1 MSYKIKLGTFSKLEN
16 STAQPTTTS
25 WAEYD
30 VTLKDGCDLLDP
42 EVKLNISE
50 ATVSNYNYATMFGKY
65 FFIADKYMLRE
76 NLCVLQLRHDPM
88 ASYKSQIG
96 STTLYVLRSAAAS
109 NGNIKDNFY
118 PMLSAPD
125 FNYQS
130 ISNLF
135 PDYVD
140 GYYII
145 NALGTTNNAS
155 TLYQMD
161 FATFRKVLNSL
172 FSQAA
177 NASSIGSDFAQAVVN
192 SMFNPIDYIN
202 WAAWTPIPFN
212 GTAASS
218 MYLGRW
224 SYTPGSGDDL
234 EVITDTMLQVTGQLT
249 IPKHPQESRGNYLN
263 FYPYTEYIL
272 NLQPFGMIPVD
283 TKRVSH
289 IAILD
294 YYVKIDAQ
302 SGIATLELVDGN
314 TGSVVENVSCKYL
327 VDIPIGSA
335 AQSPGL
341 ISSLISGGAALL
353 TGNIAGGIAA
363 GTSAIGSATE
373 FLSPQARSIGAQ
385 GSIAAFQCYQGF
397 LAIFHRIADEDK
409 VENGRPLC
417 ERRQISTLSGYNQV
431 SDGYV
436 TIPGTITE
444 QQEIK
449 SILESGFFY
458 E

>member
-16 STAQPTTTS
+16 STAQPSTAT

-30 VTLKDGCDLLDP
+30 ITLKDGCDISNPD
-42 EVKLNISE
+42 VKLSIAW
-50 ATVSNYNYATMFGKY
+50 ATVNAYNYA
-65 FFIADKYMLRE
+65 YMLGRYYWITGKNMLKE
-76 NLCVLQLRHDPM
+76 NLCVLQLKCDVL
-88 ASYKSQIG
+88 ATYKSQIG
-96 STTLYVLRSAAAS
+96 GSTLYVLRSAAVS

-118 PMLSAPD
+118 PMLASPD

-130 ISNLF
+130 ISNIF

-161 FATFRKVLNSL
+161 FATFRKVVNSL
-172 FSQAA
+172 FAQAA
-177 NASSIGSDFAQAVVN
+177 DASSIGNDFAQAVVN

-202 WAAWTPIPFN
+202 WAAWSPVAFD
-212 GTAASS
+212 GTSVAS

-224 SYTPGSGDDL
+224 SYSAGVSDTL
-234 EVITDTMLQVTGQLT
+234 EVITDTIITQTAQLT
-249 IPKHPQESRGNYLN
+249 IPKHPQEARGDFLN

-272 NLQPFGMIPVD
+272 NLQPFGMIPID
-283 TKRVSH
+283 PKRVSH
-289 IAILD
+289 LNILD

-302 SGIATLELVDGN
+302 SGLATLELVDGN
-314 TGSVVENVSCKYL
+314 TGAVVDNITSKYL
-327 VDIPIGSA
+327 VDIRIGSA
-335 AQSPGL
+335 AQSPGFATS
-341 ISSLISGGAALL
+341 IISGAAALL

-363 GTSAIGSATE
+363 GTSAIGSAAE

-385 GSIAAFQCYQGF
+385 GSITAFQCYQGF

-449 SILESGFFY
+449 VILESGFFY